1 MHKWQWQNIICDA
14 NAQPEKYRGVKRD
27 LGVLLRAVHT
37 ILKTIFS
44 RKKRSLQKKQVTRW
58 ELILFD

>member
-14 NAQPEKYRGVKRD
+14 AEKPEKYRGVKRD